1 MGYTGNTQSNHNI
14 KTEATKEATETGDN
28 HYHEKMEQA

>member
-14 KTEATKEATETGDN
+14 KTEATKEATEIG
-28 HYHEKMEQA
+28 ERFFIILP